1 MKRESAILMMGSD
14 PTDMDYEIY
23 LVFKAGLSACLVA
36 LDKKLRQ
43 HKHLSNLMLMLHSN
57 KFMFL

>member
-1 MKRESAILMMGSD
+1 MGSD

-43 HKHLSNLMLMLHSN
+43 HKHLSNLMLMLYSN